1 MSFRQETWRNQAPC
15 KGVDGFVR
23 EDGQEWPNASALTL
37 CGSCPFIRECATT
50 ALTSGSTLDA
60 IATTPA
66 DDVIAAG
73 VVCAGDDR
81 TARALTAVIEEREYK
96 PRQSIP
102 DNCKVCT
109 RHLCSQKTAPD
120 KYVAPHHSNGICTL
134 CYQKHRYRQARTA
147 GMPALF

>member
-1 MSFRQETWRNQAPC
+1 MGFITGTWRNLAAC
-15 KGVDGFVR
+15 KGVDGFER
-23 EDGQEWPNASALTL
+23 PASGEWNTDEPRLL
-37 CGSCPFIRECATT
+37 CAICPVKRECATT

-81 TARALTAVIEEREYK
+81 TARALTAVIESREYK

-109 RHLCSQKTAPD
+109 RQLCSQKTAPD

-134 CYQKHRYRQARTA
+134 CYQKHRYHQARTA
-147 GMPALF
+147 DMQALF